1 VSGFVVSEIAL
12 SLALLMLAALMVRSL
27 LAVESAPLSF
37 SPDHTLAMRIPLA
50 DERYPTPESH
60 ARFFRQLR

>member
-1 VSGFVVSEIAL
+1 MVSEIAL

-50 DERYPTPESH
+50 DEAVSPRT
-60 ARFFRQLR
+60 ARRASSAN